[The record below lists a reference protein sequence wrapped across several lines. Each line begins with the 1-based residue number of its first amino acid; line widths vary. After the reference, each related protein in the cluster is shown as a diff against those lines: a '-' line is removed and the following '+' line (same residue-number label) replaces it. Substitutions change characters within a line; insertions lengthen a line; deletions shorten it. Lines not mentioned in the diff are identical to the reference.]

1 MIQGYKGFDEGI
13 FMMCMSYRVWGGY
26 PSKTKRSMKITKVIE
41 VAPVDTALLMKNDEG
56 LYNLIISRFSTEH
69 VRAPP
74 PMTQSM
80 IQGQVAQNRSPF
92 RNPEAAWGF
101 LDMILT
107 FPLKE
112 IIAIVCPRP
121 VLATTCGEEML
132 PQRCDG
138 ILRICSGTATIEF
151 LQ

>member
-1 MIQGYKGFDEGI
+1 
-13 FMMCMSYRVWGGY
+13 
-26 PSKTKRSMKITKVIE
+26 MKITKVIE
-41 VAPVDTALLMKNDEG
+41 VAPVDTASFLMKNDEG

-69 VRAPP
+69 VQAPP
-74 PMTQSM
+74 PMTQSR
-80 IQGQVAQNRSPF
+80 IQGQVAQNRNAF

-112 IIAIVCPRP
+112 IIAIVFQKTPGPCPRP

-151 LQ
+151 LE